1 MLGKTAGGL
10 TWMFRYLERCE
21 TTSRLIE
28 TGFRNA
34 LTRPGTAADEWAAV
48 LDAAGVRASYL
59 ERHSAFEP
67 SAVVDFL
74 LRDQANPSSVL
85 SSVETARMN
94 ARLVRTALSREVWE
108 AVNDCWMTLKAA
120 LGHKVRDRDLPE
132 VLSIIRQQTALVRG
146 ATHGTMLRND
156 VFNFCRIGTF
166 LERADSTARILDV
179 KYYVLLPSISH
190 IGSALD
196 NVQWEN
202 ILRSVAARSS
212 YRWLN
217 GPDISA
223 MSIADFLILDR
234 HMPRSLAFCAGKVA
248 SNLGY
253 LEQEYG
259 TRHECHDRIEGI
271 VDKLSKA
278 RIEQVFENGLHEFIL
293 DFLGDIAAVS
303 AGIEED
309 YRFYG

>member
-34 LTRPGTAADEWAAV
+34 LTRPATSADEWAAV
-48 LDAAGVRASYL
+48 LDAAGVRSAFL
-59 ERHSAFEP
+59 ERHESFEQ
-67 SAVVDFL
+67 SAVIDFM
-74 LRDQANPSSVL
+74 LRDKANPSSVM
-85 SSVETARMN
+85 SCVENARNN

-108 AVNDCWMTLKAA
+108 ATNECWMTLKGA
-120 LGHKVRDRDLPE
+120 LATKVRDRDLPE
-132 VLSIIRQQTALVRG
+132 TLALIRQQNALVRG

-166 LERADSTARILDV
+166 LERADATARILDV
-179 KYYVLLPSISH
+179 KYYVLLPSITH

-202 ILRSVAARSS
+202 ILRSVGARSS

-223 MSIADFLILDR
+223 MGIAEFMILDHR
-234 HMPRSLAFCAGKVA
+234 MPRSLAFCIEKVA
-248 SNLGY
+248 SNLRY
-253 LEQEYG
+253 LEMEYASRKDSQIKVAEMVG
-259 TRHECHDRIEGI
+259 QLE
-271 VDKLSKA
+271 SA
-278 RIEQVFENGLHEFIL
+278 RIEQVFEDGLHEFIL
-293 DFLGDIAAVS
+293 DLLSDVADLS
-303 AGIEED
+303 ATIETD

>member
-21 TTSRLIE
+21 TMSRLIE

-34 LTRPGTAADEWAAV
+34 LTRPTTAADEWAAV
-48 LDAAGVRASYL
+48 LDAAGVRTAYL
-59 ERHSAFEP
+59 ERHQSFEQ

-74 LRDQANPSSVL
+74 LRDCNNPSSVM
-85 SSVETARMN
+85 SCIEHARNN

-108 AVNDCWMTLKAA
+108 VTNDCWMTLKGA
-120 LGHKVRDRDLPE
+120 LGHKVRDRDLPA
-132 VLSIIRQQTALVRG
+132 VLSIIRQQNALVRG

-156 VFNFCRIGTF
+156 IFNFCRIGTF
-166 LERADSTARILDV
+166 MERADATARILDV

-202 ILRSVAARSS
+202 ILRSVGAHSS

-223 MSIADFLILDR
+223 LGIAEFLILDHR
-234 HMPRSLAFCAGKVA
+234 MPRSLSFCIDKVA
-248 SNLGY
+248 SNLRY
-253 LEQEYG
+253 LEKEYATRNPSQEKVEAMV
-259 TRHECHDRIEGI
+259 TLLADAKIDEIFDE
-271 VDKLSKA
+271 
-278 RIEQVFENGLHEFIL
+278 GLHEFIL
-293 DFLGDIAAVS
+293 DVLADISELS
-303 AGIEED
+303 AMIETD
-309 YRFYG
+309 YRFYE

>member
-21 TTSRLIE
+21 TMSRLIE

-34 LTRPGTAADEWAAV
+34 LTRPATASDEWAAV
-48 LDAAGVRASYL
+48 LDAAGVRSAYL
-59 ERHSAFEP
+59 ERHQSFEQ

-74 LRDQANPSSVL
+74 LRDCNNPSSVM
-85 SSVETARMN
+85 SCIEHARNN

-108 AVNDCWMTLKAA
+108 VTNDCWMTLKAA
-120 LGHKVRDRDLPE
+120 LGHKVRDRDLPA
-132 VLSIIRQQTALVRG
+132 VLSIIRQQNALVRG

-156 VFNFCRIGTF
+156 IFNFCRIGTF
-166 LERADSTARILDV
+166 MERADATARILDV

-202 ILRSVAARSS
+202 ILRSVGAHSS

-223 MSIADFLILDR
+223 LGIAEFLILDHR
-234 HMPRSLAFCAGKVA
+234 MPRSLAFCIDKVA
-248 SNLGY
+248 SNLCY
-253 LEQEYG
+253 LEKEYATRNPSQEKVAEMV
-259 TRHECHDRIEGI
+259 TLLAEAKIDEIFDE
-271 VDKLSKA
+271 
-278 RIEQVFENGLHEFIL
+278 GLHEFIL
-293 DFLGDIAAVS
+293 DLLADISELS
-303 AGIEED
+303 AMIETD
-309 YRFYG
+309 YRFYE

>member
-21 TTSRLIE
+21 TSSRLIE

-34 LTRPGTAADEWAAV
+34 LTRPATAADEWAAV
-48 LDAAGVRASYL
+48 LDASGARKAYL
-59 ERHSAFEP
+59 ERHAAFEQ

-74 LRDQANPSSVL
+74 LRDKSNPSSVL
-85 SSVETARMN
+85 SCVENARMN

-108 AVNDCWMTLKAA
+108 AVNECWMVLKGA
-120 LGHKVRDRDLPE
+120 LVHKVNDRDLPE
-132 VLSIIRQQTALVRG
+132 VLALIRQQNALVRG

-166 LERADSTARILDV
+166 LERADATARILDV

-202 ILRSVAARSS
+202 ILRAVGARSS

-223 MSIADFLILDR
+223 QGIADFLILDHR
-234 HMPRSLAFCAGKVA
+234 MPRSLTFCIEKVA
-248 SNLGY
+248 SNLRY
-253 LEQEYG
+253 LALEYG
-259 TRHECHDRIEGI
+259 ERKNSQVKVEEMLVKLEEAEIEKI
-271 VDKLSKA
+271 
-278 RIEQVFENGLHEFIL
+278 FEEGLHEFIL
-293 DFLGDIAAVS
+293 DLLADVAELTAN
-303 AGIEED
+303 IETD

>member
-34 LTRPGTAADEWAAV
+34 LTRPATASDEWAAV
-48 LDAAGVRASYL
+48 LDASGTRAAYL
-59 ERHSAFEP
+59 ERHAAFEQH
-67 SAVVDFL
+67 SVIDFL
-74 LRDQANPSSVL
+74 LRDKSNPSSVL
-85 SSVETARMN
+85 SCVENARMN

-108 AVNDCWMTLKAA
+108 AVNDCWMTLKGA
-120 LGHKVRDRDLPE
+120 LGHKVQDRDLPE
-132 VLSIIRQQTALVRG
+132 VLALIRQQNALVRG
-146 ATHGTMLRND
+146 ATHGTMLRNEI
-156 VFNFCRIGTF
+156 FNFCRIGTF
-166 LERADSTARILDV
+166 LERADATARILDV

-202 ILRSVAARSS
+202 ILRSVGARSS

-223 MSIADFLILDR
+223 MGIADFLILDHR
-234 HMPRSLAFCAGKVA
+234 MPRSLTFCIGKVA
-248 SNLGY
+248 SNLRY
-253 LEQEYG
+253 LALEYEAHGPSQEKV
-259 TRHECHDRIEGI
+259 EEMLVKLEEAEIEKI
-271 VDKLSKA
+271 
-278 RIEQVFENGLHEFIL
+278 FEDGLHEFIL
-293 DFLGDIAAVS
+293 ELLADVS
-303 AGIEED
+303 ELSATIETD